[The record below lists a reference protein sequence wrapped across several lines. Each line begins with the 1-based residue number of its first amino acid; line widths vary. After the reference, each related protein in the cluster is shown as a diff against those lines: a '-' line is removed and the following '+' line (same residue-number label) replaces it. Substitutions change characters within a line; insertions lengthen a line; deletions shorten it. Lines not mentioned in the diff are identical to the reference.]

1 MPESGLSRPNVMLAM
16 AETTPGPSTDLGEVK
31 QALDLVKRHRPDE
44 ATPIAATLR
53 DAVARSLIEW
63 AVLHSDD
70 TKAGFD
76 RYVAFMATHP
86 SWPNIGMFRRRAEAA
101 LWQEFKRRVNSFWSA
116 VEPAFAWDD
125 NTRRQQAE
133 DFLHRQVMPRQGD
146 LLNLISQVDQ
156 TDQRNL
162 GRSNA
167 KMTELFTRFGNELSL
182 STLVASLLGGLLGFL
197 TVHRVLTLE
206 QAAGRRLRE
215 VTQARSE
222 LQELSNRIVTVQEE
236 ERRRVARELH
246 DEVGQA
252 LSALLVELGRA
263 SNRLPPESESRA
275 NLSLAREFAERAVAQ
290 VRDMALLLR
299 PSMLDDLGLV
309 PALKWQARELA
320 RRTGVKVKVAAET
333 VPDDLPDRY
342 RTCIYRVVQEAL
354 NNAARHAQASWARVE
369 AVQENGRIRVTIQ
382 DNGAGFDPSQE
393 KGMGILGM
401 EERVKGIGGIFR
413 IDSEKGS
420 GTIVSLLIPAGEAA
434 LEAHK

>member
-1 MPESGLSRPNVMLAM
+1 ML
-16 AETTPGPSTDLGEVK
+16 
-31 QALDLVKRHRPDE
+31 RHRTDFETQRRLISDAIAGYDQDLPPD
-44 ATPIAATLR
+44 
-53 DAVARSLIEW
+53 
-63 AVLHSDD
+63 
-70 TKAGFD
+70 
-76 RYVAFMATHP
+76 
-86 SWPNIGMFRRRAEAA
+86 EAA

-116 VEPAFAWDD
+116 VEPAFAWDE

-133 DFLHRQVMPRQGD
+133 DFLHRQVMPRQGE

-167 KMTELFTRFGNELSL
+167 KMTELFSRFGNELSL

-252 LSALLVELGRA
+252 LSAVLVELGRA

-275 NLSLAREFAERAVAQ
+275 LSLAREFAERAVAQ

-333 VPDDLPDRY
+333 VPDDLPDMY
-342 RTCIYRVVQEAL
+342 RTCIYRVAQEAL

-369 AVQENGRIRVTIQ
+369 AVQENGRIRITIQ
-382 DNGAGFDPSQE
+382 DNGAGFDLPKKKEWVSWVW
-393 KGMGILGM
+393 
-401 EERVKGIGGIFR
+401 R
-413 IDSEKGS
+413 S
-420 GTIVSLLIPAGEAA
+420 GLRE
-434 LEAHK
+434 

>member
-1 MPESGLSRPNVMLAM
+1 ML
-16 AETTPGPSTDLGEVK
+16 
-31 QALDLVKRHRPDE
+31 RHRTDFETQRRLISDAIAGYDQDLPPD
-44 ATPIAATLR
+44 
-53 DAVARSLIEW
+53 
-63 AVLHSDD
+63 
-70 TKAGFD
+70 
-76 RYVAFMATHP
+76 
-86 SWPNIGMFRRRAEAA
+86 EAA

-116 VEPAFAWDD
+116 VEPAFAWDE

-133 DFLHRQVMPRQGD
+133 DFLHRQVMPRQGE

-167 KMTELFTRFGNELSL
+167 KMTELFSRFGNELSL

-252 LSALLVELGRA
+252 LSAVLVELGRA

-275 NLSLAREFAERAVAQ
+275 LSLAREFAERLLPRSAIWPCCCVL
-290 VRDMALLLR
+290 RCSMIWALF
-299 PSMLDDLGLV
+299 
-309 PALKWQARELA
+309 
-320 RRTGVKVKVAAET
+320 RR
-333 VPDDLPDRY
+333 
-342 RTCIYRVVQEAL
+342 
-354 NNAARHAQASWARVE
+354 
-369 AVQENGRIRVTIQ
+369 
-382 DNGAGFDPSQE
+382 
-393 KGMGILGM
+393 
-401 EERVKGIGGIFR
+401 
-413 IDSEKGS
+413 
-420 GTIVSLLIPAGEAA
+420 
-434 LEAHK
+434 